1 MLNCCAF
8 LSIVFALQLSK
19 KRREKST
26 LCPIL
31 PLQDKND
38 NDEADIETELQD
50 PGVERAEEKQPE
62 VESATEGKPEDLL
75 VGETGFQSEGTE
87 QEGDTDEDEES
98 EAEGDTPAECETQ
111 TEDTCASTST
121 GPAGL

>member
-1 MLNCCAF
+1 M
-8 LSIVFALQLSK
+8 
-19 KRREKST
+19 
-26 LCPIL
+26 
-31 PLQDKND
+31 PLKDKND

-98 EAEGDTPAECETQ
+98 EAEGDTQRIHVHPQALDHQVCDVEKIF
-111 TEDTCASTST
+111 TC
-121 GPAGL
+121 L